1 MPQNQTQP
9 LPDDVRSPSWESVPW
24 VAQERS
30 VEEPQRAPE
39 PPLCLSDE
47 HVIDVPLESAA
58 ILRVG

>member
-39 PPLCLSDE
+39 PPLGLSDE
-47 HVIDVPLESAA
+47 HVIDAPLESAA
-58 ILRVG
+58 ILRAG